1 MALLT
6 RRSQLIFGGVALAG
20 GAATLIAALSA
31 RKPPVVETI
40 GGEPMAMRPVSDIER
55 VSPPAAMPEAACL
68 ALDGSGKQVPGDWR
82 GRIVVLNFWAT
93 WCIPCVAELPALDR
107 LAQAEPAFAV
117 LAVSADRAGAEVV
130 RPFLASH
137 DIAHLD
143 TLLDPHGEA
152 GRLFGVNGFP
162 TTLILNTAGRLCGR
176 LEGPANWAAAA
187 STIRGLAG

>member
-6 RRSQLIFGGVALAG
+6 RRSQLILGGVALAG

-31 RKPPVVETI
+31 RKPPVIETV
-40 GGEPMAMRPVSDIER
+40 GGEPMAMRPLTANER
-55 VSPPAAMPEAACL
+55 ESPPAPLPDANCL
-68 ALDGSGKQVPGDWR
+68 ALDGPSKHLPGDWH
-82 GRIVVLNFWAT
+82 GRVVVLNFWAT

-117 LAVSADRAGAEVV
+117 LAVSADRGGADVV

-143 TLLDPHGEA
+143 ALLDPHGEA
-152 GRLFGVNGFP
+152 GRTFGVNGFP
-162 TTLILNTAGRLCGR
+162 TTLIIDAAGRLCGR

-187 STIRGLAG
+187 PAIRGLAG